1 MDRQTNTPIT
11 EPTEGATRVPT
22 CAEALRG
29 LAVLLARA
37 EARRLA
43 ATVPANTACP
53 PNKKDTTR

>member
-1 MDRQTNTPIT
+1 MDQT
-11 EPTEGATRVPT
+11 EHSPTTDATARVPT

-43 ATVPANTACP
+43 GTVPANATRP
-53 PNKKDTTR
+53 PQRKDPTT